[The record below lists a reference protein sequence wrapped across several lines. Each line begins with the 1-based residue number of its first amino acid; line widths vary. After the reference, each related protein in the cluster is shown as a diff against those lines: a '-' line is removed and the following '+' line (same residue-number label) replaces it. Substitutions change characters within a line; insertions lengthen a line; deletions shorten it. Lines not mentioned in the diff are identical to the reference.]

1 MLMVVLS
8 GFSSGLPL
16 SLTASTMQAW
26 MKDSGVDLTTI
37 GAFALVGLPYSL
49 KFLWAP
55 VLDRYTLPFL
65 GRRRGWILLW
75 QVFLVAA
82 IAAMGLVDPKE
93 NLALL
98 AALALFVSFGSASQD
113 IVIDAWRTETL
124 TADEYGAGAGAQT
137 IGYRAA
143 MLVSGA
149 VALALADTLPWHT
162 VYLLMA
168 GTMALSIGY
177 TLLAAEPKVSVKP
190 PRTLTEAAVF
200 PLVEFLKRK
209 GSIEN
214 LAFIILYKL
223 DVVMALALTTPF
235 LQELGF
241 TKTVIA
247 GVNKGGGLAA
257 VILGTLAGGALLPK
271 LGMKRALW
279 VFGLLQGVATLS
291 FLTLSVLGR
300 NDTVL
305 VLTLCGDHFF
315 DGLGTAVQGAVMNAL
330 MIFAICADNFF
341 SGMGTA
347 AYAAFLMSL
356 CNPKF
361 TATQFAL
368 LSSLMALTRTVV
380 GAPTGW
386 LAEHLGWS
394 NYFVVCTLAMIP
406 GLLLLTRFDRWTGPP
421 TSGEPVSEDLAPPA
435 R

>member
-1 MLMVVLS
+1 MAEASAKPKVSVLRLFTSRRMFMVVLS

-37 GAFALVGLPYSL
+37 GAFALVGIPYSL

-65 GRRRGWILLW
+65 GRRRGWILVT
-75 QVFLVAA
+75 QIFLAAA

-93 NLALL
+93 HLGLLALL
-98 AALALFVSFGSASQD
+98 ALCVAFGSASQD
-113 IVIDAWRTETL
+113 VVIDAWRTETL
-124 TADEYGAGAGAQT
+124 TVDEYGAGAAAQT
-137 IGYRAA
+137 IGYRGA

-149 VALALADTLPWHT
+149 VALALADTLPWRT
-162 VYLLMA
+162 VYLMMA
-168 GTMALSIGY
+168 GVMTLSIAY
-177 TLLAAEPKVSVKP
+177 TLFAAEPKVAARP

-257 VILGTLAGGALLPK
+257 VILGTVAGGALLPK
-271 LGMKRALW
+271 LGMKKALW
-279 VFGLLQGVATLS
+279 AFGVLQGIATLS
-291 FLTLSVLGR
+291 FLALSIVGK
-300 NDTVL
+300 NY
-305 VLTLCGDHFF
+305 
-315 DGLGTAVQGAVMNAL
+315 AL
-330 MIFAICADNFF
+330 MVFAICADNFF

-368 LSSLMALTRTVV
+368 LSSLMALTRTVA

-386 LAEHLGWS
+386 LAEHLGWPT
-394 NYFVVCTLAMIP
+394 YFVVCTLAMIP
-406 GLLLLTRFDRWTGPP
+406 GLLLLTRFDRWKGPEL
-421 TSGEPVSEDLAPPA
+421 EPVVQEEPGQAG

>member
-1 MLMVVLS
+1 MWVAD
-8 GFSSGLPL
+8 G
-16 SLTASTMQAW
+16 ST
-26 MKDSGVDLTTI
+26 
-37 GAFALVGLPYSL
+37 
-49 KFLWAP
+49 
-55 VLDRYTLPFL
+55 
-65 GRRRGWILLW
+65 
-75 QVFLVAA
+75 
-82 IAAMGLVDPKE
+82 
-93 NLALL
+93 
-98 AALALFVSFGSASQD
+98 GSASASAETEQD
-113 IVIDAWRTETL
+113 L
-124 TADEYGAGAGAQT
+124 Q
-137 IGYRAA
+137 
-143 MLVSGA
+143 
-149 VALALADTLPWHT
+149 
-162 VYLLMA
+162 
-168 GTMALSIGY
+168 
-177 TLLAAEPKVSVKP
+177 
-190 PRTLTEAAVF
+190 
-200 PLVEFLKRK
+200 
-209 GSIEN
+209 
-214 LAFIILYKL
+214 LYKL

-279 VFGLLQGVATLS
+279 AFGVLQGVATLS
-291 FLTLSVLGR
+291 FLGLSVVGK
-300 NDTVL
+300 NY
-305 VLTLCGDHFF
+305 
-315 DGLGTAVQGAVMNAL
+315 AL
-330 MIFAICADNFF
+330 MVFAICADNFF

-394 NYFVVCTLAMIP
+394 NYFVVCTLAMLP

-421 TSGEPVSEDLAPPA
+421 PSGDPVSEALAPPA

>member
-1 MLMVVLS
+1 MVRWLLSVYRLFTSRRMVMVVLS

-26 MKDSGVDLTTI
+26 MKESGVDLTTI

-55 VLDRYTLPFL
+55 VLDRYTPPFL
-65 GRRRGWILLW
+65 GRRRGWILIW
-75 QVFLVAA
+75 QVFLVVA
-82 IAAMGLVDPKE
+82 IAAMGFIDPKE
-93 NLALL
+93 HLGLLALL
-98 AALALFVSFGSASQD
+98 ALLVAFGSASQD

-124 TADEYGAGAGAQT
+124 TPEEYGAGAGAQT
-137 IGYRAA
+137 IGYRGA

-149 VALALADTLPWHT
+149 LALALADSLPWHT

-168 GTMALSIGY
+168 GAMALSIGY
-177 TLLAAEPKVSVKP
+177 TLLAPEPQVSVKP
-190 PRTLTEAAVF
+190 PRTLAEAAVF

-235 LQELGF
+235 LLELGF
-241 TKTVIA
+241 TKTVIGA
-247 GVNKGGGLAA
+247 VNKGGGLVS
-257 VILGTLAGGALLPK
+257 VIVGTLVGGALLPK

-279 VFGLLQGVATLS
+279 IFGVAQGIATLS
-291 FLTLSVLGR
+291 FL
-300 NDTVL
+300 
-305 VLTLCGDHFF
+305 
-315 DGLGTAVQGAVMNAL
+315 GLAVVGKDYPL
-330 MIFAICADNFF
+330 MVFAICADNFF

-368 LSSLMALTRTVV
+368 LSSLMALTRTVA

-386 LAEHLGWS
+386 LAQHLGWPG
-394 NYFVVCTLAMIP
+394 YFVLCTVAMIP
-406 GLLLLTRFDRWTGPP
+406 GLALLTRFDKWKGPEVLPLVPSEVEGP
-421 TSGEPVSEDLAPPA
+421 TQA

>member
-1 MLMVVLS
+1 MADAVTPKPSVLRLFTSRRMLMVVLS

-16 SLTASTMQAW
+16 SLTSSTMQAW
-26 MKDSGVDLTTI
+26 MKDAGVDLTTI
-37 GAFALVGLPYSL
+37 GAFALVGIPYSL

-55 VLDRYTLPFL
+55 VLDRYTLPFF
-65 GRRRGWILLW
+65 GRRRGWIIVW
-75 QVFLVAA
+75 QVFLAA
-82 IAAMGLVDPKE
+82 MIAAMGLVDPKQ
-93 NLALL
+93 NLGLL
-98 AALALFVSFGSASQD
+98 AVLAFLVAFGSASQD

-124 TADEYGAGAGAQT
+124 TPAEYGAGAGAQT

-149 VALALADTLPWHT
+149 VALALADALPWHT

-177 TLLAAEPKVSVKP
+177 TLFAAEPVIDAKP
-190 PRTLTEAAVF
+190 PRTLAEAAIF

-209 GSIEN
+209 GALEN

-247 GVNKGGGLAA
+247 GVNKGAGLAA
-257 VILGTLAGGALLPK
+257 VVAGTLVGGALLPK

-279 VFGLLQGVATLS
+279 IFGVMQGVATLS
-291 FLTLSVLGR
+291 FLGLSVVGKSY
-300 NDTVL
+300 
-305 VLTLCGDHFF
+305 
-315 DGLGTAVQGAVMNAL
+315 AL
-330 MIFAICADNFF
+330 MVFAICADNFF

-368 LSSLMALTRTVV
+368 LSSLMALTRTVAA
-380 GAPTGW
+380 APSGW
-386 LAEHLGWS
+386 LAEHLGWPM
-394 NYFVVCTLAMIP
+394 YFVLCTLAMIP
-406 GLLLLTRFDRWTGPP
+406 GLALLTRFDRWVGPRAEQQP
-421 TSGEPVSEDLAPPA
+421 TPA
-435 R
+435 

>member
-16 SLTASTMQAW
+16 SLTGSTMQAW

-37 GAFALVGLPYSL
+37 GAFALVGIPYSL

-65 GRRRGWILLW
+65 GRRRGWILVW
-75 QVFLVAA
+75 QLVLVAA
-82 IAAMGLVDPKE
+82 IAGMGLVDPKE
-93 NLALL
+93 HLGVLALL
-98 AALALFVSFGSASQD
+98 ALFVAFGSASQD

-124 TADEYGAGAGAQT
+124 TVDEYGAGAGAQT

-149 VALALADTLPWHT
+149 AALALADALPWRT
-162 VYLLMA
+162 VYFLMA
-168 GTMALSIGY
+168 GVMSLSIAY
-177 TLLAAEPKVSVKP
+177 TLLAAEPKVNTTP
-190 PRTLTEAAVF
+190 PRTLAEAAVF

-209 GSIEN
+209 GAVEN

-279 VFGLLQGVATLS
+279 IFGLAQGIATLS
-291 FLTLSVLGR
+291 FLALSIVGK
-300 NDTVL
+300 NY
-305 VLTLCGDHFF
+305 
-315 DGLGTAVQGAVMNAL
+315 AL
-330 MIFAICADNFF
+330 MVFAICADNFF

-368 LSSLMALTRTVV
+368 LSSLMALTRTVA

-386 LAEHLGWS
+386 LAEHLGWPT
-394 NYFVVCTLAMIP
+394 YFVVCTLAMAP
-406 GLLLLTRFDRWTGPP
+406 GLLLLTRFDRWQGPELE
-421 TSGEPVSEDLAPPA
+421 SSL
-435 R
+435 

>member
-1 MLMVVLS
+1 MFMVVLS

-16 SLTASTMQAW
+16 SLTGSTMQAW
-26 MKDSGVDLTTI
+26 MKDAGVDLTTI
-37 GAFALVGLPYSL
+37 GAFALVGIPYSL

-65 GRRRGWILLW
+65 GRRRGWILVW
-75 QVFLVAA
+75 QLFLAAA
-82 IAAMGLVDPKE
+82 IVGMGLVDPKE
-93 NLALL
+93 HLGLLALL
-98 AALALFVSFGSASQD
+98 AFLVAFGSASQD

-124 TADEYGAGAGAQT
+124 TKDEYGAGAGAQT
-137 IGYRAA
+137 LGYRGA
-143 MLVSGA
+143 MLLSGA
-149 VALALADTLPWHT
+149 GSLALADALPWST
-162 VYLLMA
+162 VYALMA

-177 TLLAAEPKVSVKP
+177 TLFAAEPNVPVRP
-190 PRTLTEAAVF
+190 PRSLSEAAVF

-209 GSIEN
+209 GSVET
-214 LAFIILYKL
+214 LSFIILYKL

-247 GVNKGGGLAA
+247 GVNKGAGLVA
-257 VILGTLAGGALLPK
+257 VILGTLAGGALMPK

-279 VFGLLQGVATLS
+279 LFGIAQGVATLA
-291 FLTLSVLGR
+291 FLALSVVGK
-300 NDTVL
+300 DY
-305 VLTLCGDHFF
+305 
-315 DGLGTAVQGAVMNAL
+315 AL
-330 MIFAICADNFF
+330 MVFAICADNFF

-368 LSSLMALTRTVV
+368 LSSLMALTRTVA

-386 LAEHLGWS
+386 LAQNLGWPM
-394 NYFVVCTLAMIP
+394 YFVVCTVAMLP
-406 GLLLLTRFDRWTGPP
+406 GLLLLTRFDRWKGP
-421 TSGEPVSEDLAPPA
+421 EVDAPAPA
-435 R
+435 PATP

>member
-1 MLMVVLS
+1 MVVLS

-16 SLTASTMQAW
+16 ALTSSTMQAW
-26 MKDSGVDLTTI
+26 LKDSGVDLTTI
-37 GAFALVGLPYSL
+37 GAFALVGIPYSL

-65 GRRRGWILLW
+65 GRRRGWILAW
-75 QVFLVAA
+75 QLFLVAA

-93 NLALL
+93 HLGLLALL
-98 AALALFVSFGSASQD
+98 ALFVAFGSASQD
-113 IVIDAWRTETL
+113 VVIDAWRTESL
-124 TADEYGAGAGAQT
+124 TVDEYGAGAGAQT

-149 VALALADTLPWHT
+149 AALALADALPWRT

-168 GTMALSIGY
+168 GAMALSVAY
-177 TLLAAEPKVSVKP
+177 TVFADEPKAVARP
-190 PRTLTEAAVF
+190 PRTLSEAAVF
-200 PLVEFLKRK
+200 PLVEFLERE
-209 GSIEN
+209 GSVEN
-214 LAFIILYKL
+214 LAFIVLYKL

-257 VILGTLAGGALLPK
+257 VILGTLAGGALLPR

-279 VFGLLQGVATLS
+279 AFGVLQGVATLS
-291 FLTLSVLGR
+291 FLGLSVVGK
-300 NDTVL
+300 NY
-305 VLTLCGDHFF
+305 
-315 DGLGTAVQGAVMNAL
+315 AL
-330 MIFAICADNFF
+330 MVFAICADNFF

-368 LSSLMALTRTVV
+368 LSSLMALTRTVA

-394 NYFVVCTLAMIP
+394 NYFVLCTLAAIP
-406 GLLLLTRFDRWTGPP
+406 GLALLTRFDRWKGP
-421 TSGEPVSEDLAPPA
+421 TLDVSEDPDLPA

>member
-1 MLMVVLS
+1 VLRLFTSRRMLMVVLS

-65 GRRRGWILLW
+65 GRRRGWILVSQL
-75 QVFLVAA
+75 FLVAA
-82 IAAMGLVDPKE
+82 IAGMGLVDPKE
-93 NLALL
+93 HLGVLAFLAL
-98 AALALFVSFGSASQD
+98 AVAFGSASQD
-113 IVIDAWRTETL
+113 IVIDAWRTESL

-149 VALALADTLPWHT
+149 AALALADALPWRT

-168 GTMALSIGY
+168 GTMALSITY
-177 TLLAAEPKVSVKP
+177 TLLAAEPKVDVKP
-190 PRTLTEAAVF
+190 PRTLREAAVF

-209 GSIEN
+209 GALEN

-223 DVVMALALTTPF
+223 DVVMALALVTPF

-257 VILGTLAGGALLPK
+257 VVLGTLAGGALLPK

-279 VFGLLQGVATLS
+279 VFGLAQGVATLA
-291 FLTLSVLGR
+291 FLALSVVGKSYP
-300 NDTVL
+300 
-305 VLTLCGDHFF
+305 
-315 DGLGTAVQGAVMNAL
+315 L
-330 MIFAICADNFF
+330 MVFAICADNFF

-368 LSSLMALTRTVV
+368 LSSLMALTRTVA

-394 NYFVVCTLAMIP
+394 MYFVVCTLAMIP
-406 GLLLLTRFDRWTGPP
+406 GLVLLTRFDRWKGPP
-421 TSGEPVSEDLAPPA
+421 TGEVSEDPLPA
-435 R
+435 GR

>member
-1 MLMVVLS
+1 MVVLS

-16 SLTASTMQAW
+16 SLTGSTMQAW

-37 GAFALVGLPYSL
+37 GAFALVGIPYSL

-55 VLDRYTLPFL
+55 VLDRYTLPFF
-65 GRRRGWILLW
+65 GRRRGWIFVW
-75 QVFLVAA
+75 QLVLVAA
-82 IAAMGLVDPKE
+82 IAGMGLVDPKE
-93 NLALL
+93 HLGVLALL
-98 AALALFVSFGSASQD
+98 ALFVAFSSASQD

-124 TADEYGAGAGAQT
+124 TAAEYGAGAGAQT

-149 VALALADTLPWHT
+149 AALALADALPWRT
-162 VYLLMA
+162 VYFVMA
-168 GTMALSIGY
+168 GAMALSIGY
-177 TLLAAEPKVSVKP
+177 TIFAAEPKLTVSP
-190 PRTLTEAAVF
+190 PRTLAEAAVF
-200 PLVEFLKRK
+200 PLVEFMKRK
-209 GSIEN
+209 GAVEN

-279 VFGLLQGVATLS
+279 IFGLAQGIATLS
-291 FLTLSVLGR
+291 FLGLSIVGKSYP
-300 NDTVL
+300 
-305 VLTLCGDHFF
+305 
-315 DGLGTAVQGAVMNAL
+315 L
-330 MIFAICADNFF
+330 MVFAICADNFF

-368 LSSLMALTRTVV
+368 LSSLMALTRTVA

-386 LAEHLGWS
+386 LAEHLGWPT
-394 NYFVVCTLAMIP
+394 YFGVCTLAMAP
-406 GLLLLTRFDRWTGPP
+406 GLLLLTRFDRWQGP
-421 TSGEPVSEDLAPPA
+421 EVVSVPA
-435 R
+435 AG